1 MRGIKFEIMFTI
13 TNKDFTKSIG
23 KHYTT
28 LDRLTNG
35 DDTMNYADIEIIA
48 KRQFTGLTDK
58 NGVDIYEGDVL
69 SHHKQGLCK
78 VKYGNS
84 HFDYAG
90 YTLINQAGMVNTLQN
105 PHIYEVI
112 GNIHENPE
120 LCAVSKKGVSDE

>member
-1 MRGIKFEIMFTI
+1 MVDENYNDDDYLLTFNGMIPQL
-13 TNKDFTKSIG
+13 IG
-23 KHYTT
+23 VRFDSHDYNNVKNSV
-28 LDRLTNG
+28 L
-35 DDTMNYADIEIIA
+35 M
-48 KRQFTGLTDK
+48 QFTGLADK

-120 LCAVSKKGVSDE
+120 LCAVSKKGGSDE